1 MRRREFM
8 TLLGG
13 AAATWPLQ
21 ARAALASEASGQRG
35 DSRAQQSAMP
45 VVGFLYSG
53 APELSTGVV
62 AAFRNG
68 LNETGFTE
76 GRNVSIEFRFAHND
90 NSKLS
95 ELAADLVRRR
105 VAVIVTPGS
114 TPSALAA
121 KAATTSIPIVFSVGT
136 DPVEVGL
143 VANFYRPGGNVTGI
157 TSLNSELAAKRLGLL
172 RDLLP
177 NAVRVAVLVNPSN
190 PNAESLAKDAQSAGL
205 AIGQQIEILAAR
217 TARDIDAAFASLVQK
232 RAEALLV
239 SPDPLLDNRRAQIV
253 TLATYHRLPT
263 IYSFR
268 ENVEIGGLMS
278 YGSSAAERDRPV
290 GVYAGRIL
298 KGEKPA
304 DLPVMRATK
313 FEFLINLQTA
323 RVLGL
328 DIPATLLARADEV
341 IE

>member
-1 MRRREFM
+1 MRRREFI

-13 AAATWPLQ
+13 AAAAWP
-21 ARAALASEASGQRG
+21 RAAY
-35 DSRAQQSAMP
+35 AQQAMP
-45 VVGFLYSG
+45 VIGFLYPG
-53 APELSTGVV
+53 VPELSTGIV

-68 LNETGFTE
+68 LNETGFIE
-76 GRNVSIEFRFAHND
+76 GRNVAIELRFTHSD
-90 NSKLS
+90 DSKLS

-121 KAATTSIPIVFSVGT
+121 KAATTSIPIVFSVGI

-143 VANFYRPGGNVTGI
+143 VANFNRPGGNVTGI
-157 TSLNSELAAKRLGLL
+157 SSLNSELAAKRLGLL
-172 RDLLP
+172 QELLP
-177 NAVRVAVLVNPSN
+177 NAVRFAMLVNPHN
-190 PNAESLAKDAQSAGL
+190 PVADRLTRDAQAAGL
-205 AIGQQIEILAAR
+205 AIGRQIEILAAS
-217 TARDIDAAFASLVQK
+217 TAGDIDTAFASLVQT
-232 RAEALLV
+232 RADALLV
-239 SPDPLLDNRRAQIV
+239 SSDSLLDNRRVQLV

-263 IYSFR
+263 MYSFR

-278 YGSSAAERDRPV
+278 YGSSAADRDRLV

-304 DLPVMRATK
+304 ELPVMRAVK
-313 FEFLINLQTA
+313 FELLINMQTA

-328 DIPATLLARADEV
+328 EVPPTLLARADEV